1 MPLYL
6 LQTILKQFSQFLFHK
21 YLTSTYCTN
30 SIGEHAVVNS
40 VTIEVKLLTSWI
52 CEQGLNQN
60 IQQVFLKFKKYLVI
74 LLAKMKCFVILCND
88 YLLPAFDNVSQHKQ
102 NIGKRA
108 YMQKFSSRTCAN
120 KKPKQKKILL
130 SLRFLHCNHNSYNVH
145 CSITGRLGMAQLRCA
160 LRRMDGGLKLLV
172 PEIWGA
178 SFLQVHRMTKISHLW
193 PPRFQEGTALMP
205 EK

>member
-108 YMQKFSSRTCAN
+108 CMQKFSSRTCAN

-178 SFLQVHRMTKISHLW
+178 
-193 PPRFQEGTALMP
+193 
-205 EK
+205 

>member
-1 MPLYL
+1 M
-6 LQTILKQFSQFLFHK
+6 
-21 YLTSTYCTN
+21 TSTYCTN

-60 IQQVFLKFKKYLVI
+60 IRQVFLKFKKYLVI

-108 YMQKFSSRTCAN
+108 CMQKFSSRTCAN
-120 KKPKQKKILL
+120 KKPKQKKNTVESKI
-130 SLRFLHCNHNSYNVH
+130 F
-145 CSITGRLGMAQLRCA
+145 A
-160 LRRMDGGLKLLV
+160 L
-172 PEIWGA
+172 
-178 SFLQVHRMTKISHLW
+178 
-193 PPRFQEGTALMP
+193 
-205 EK
+205 

>member
-1 MPLYL
+1 MPLHL
-6 LQTILKQFSQFLFHK
+6 LQTILTQFSQFIFHK
-21 YLTSTYCTN
+21 YLTNTYCIN

-52 CEQGLNQN
+52 CEQNLNQN

-102 NIGKRA
+102 NIGKIA

-120 KKPKQKKILL
+120 KKPKQKKLLL

-145 CSITGRLGMAQLRCA
+145 CSITGRLGMA
-160 LRRMDGGLKLLV
+160 
-172 PEIWGA
+172 
-178 SFLQVHRMTKISHLW
+178 
-193 PPRFQEGTALMP
+193 
-205 EK
+205 

>member
-6 LQTILKQFSQFLFHK
+6 LQTILTQFSQFLFHK

-40 VTIEVKLLTSWI
+40 VTIGVKLLTSWI

-60 IQQVFLKFKKYLVI
+60 IRQVFLKFKKYLVI

-130 SLRFLHCNHNSYNVH
+130 SLRFLHCNHNNYNVH